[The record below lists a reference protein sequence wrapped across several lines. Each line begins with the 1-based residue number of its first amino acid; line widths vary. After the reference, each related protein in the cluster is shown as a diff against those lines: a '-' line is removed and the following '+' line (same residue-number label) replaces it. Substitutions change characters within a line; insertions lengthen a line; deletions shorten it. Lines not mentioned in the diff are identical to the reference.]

1 MGKVLSAISMSL
13 DGYVTGPNPTHE
25 QQLGEG
31 GGVLFR
37 WLGDE
42 GTPDNRRVLDEMVD
56 AAGAVVMGR
65 IGYDLARWTDG
76 GPVGK
81 VPCFVVT
88 HKAPADQSMHPPGL
102 FTFVTDGVASAI
114 AQAKAVAGDKLVG
127 IHGAS
132 IARQCLALGLL
143 DEIQIHLAPVLLN
156 GGTRLFEHLGG
167 QIQLENKRVVAT
179 PTTTHLLFAVVK
191 EDA

>member
-25 QQLGEG
+25 EQLGEG

-37 WLGDE
+37 WIG
-42 GTPDNRRVLDEMVD
+42 GTPDDRQVLDEMV
-56 AAGAVVMGR
+56 AEAGAVVMGR
-65 IGYDLARWTDG
+65 VGYDLARWTDG

-81 VPCFVVT
+81 LPCFVVT
-88 HKAPADQSMHPPGL
+88 HEAPADQSMHPPGL
-102 FTFVTDGVASAI
+102 FTFVTDGVESAI

-132 IARQCLALGLL
+132 LVRQCLEAGLL
-143 DEIQIHLAPVLLN
+143 DEIQIHLAPVLLG
-156 GGTRLFEHLGG
+156 GGTRLFEYLRG
-167 QIQLENKRVVAT
+167 QYQLERKHLVQT
-179 PTTTHLLFAVVK
+179 PTTTHLRFAVVK
-191 EDA
+191 